1 MSHPDFG
8 RGLDEELVLRQRAGK
23 RLFNP
28 SPNRRRY
35 PVDAPWYFSQARG
48 QWLSTADGDY
58 LDLYLG
64 RGTSVLGYAA
74 PEVTAA
80 ASAHLAVGFL
90 TSLRHRVEL
99 ELAELIC
106 SLLPSADQVL
116 FAKNGSDACT
126 LAIRA
131 ARAAS
136 GRDVVLSSGFHGFGD
151 VFHQGPG
158 KAGFAQDSST
168 SLIAFDPSRPEELAA
183 LVSQHADNLA
193 AVIIDPMVRDEVDS
207 ESVLL
212 ARELTRQ
219 HGAVLIFDEVVTGF
233 RVHVG
238 GAQTLLGVVPDLTC
252 LGKVMGNGYPL
263 SALAGDSAI
272 MDSLLSTSFSST
284 YQSESLGCAIAL
296 ACLTTIVDR
305 QVPDTLTVAGE
316 QLRSLFD
323 EAAEAYGFNARAIGP
338 PSRLEL
344 VFWESSDLADE
355 FVAGLAAA
363 QIVPSLAMFVS
374 ASFGDAE
381 LRRAEDGFAQAF
393 RRVRDHRD
401 GAAKAR

>member
-1 MSHPDFG
+1 MTDPGVG
-8 RGLDEELVLRQRAGK
+8 RGIGEEMVLRQRAEQ

-35 PVDAPWYFSQARG
+35 PAHAPWYFSKARG
-48 QWLSTADGDY
+48 HWLSTADGDY

-64 RGTSVLGYAA
+64 RGTSVLGYSA

-80 ASAHLAVGFL
+80 AGAHLAVGFL
-90 TSLRHRVEL
+90 ASLRHCVEV

-106 SLLPSADQVL
+106 ALLPSADKVL

-131 ARAAS
+131 ARTAS
-136 GRDVVLSSGFHGFGD
+136 GRDLVLSSGFHGFGD
-151 VFHQGPG
+151 VFHQGTG
-158 KAGFAQDSST
+158 RAGFAQDSST
-168 SLIAFDPSRPEELAA
+168 ALVAFDPSRPEELAA
-183 LVSQHADNLA
+183 LVSQYADSLA
-193 AVIIDPMVRDEVDS
+193 AVILDPLVREDVDR
-207 ESVLL
+207 ETVVL

-233 RVHVG
+233 RVDVG
-238 GAQTLLGVVPDLTC
+238 GAQALLGVVPDLTC

-272 MDSLLSTSFSST
+272 MDSLLDTYFSST

-296 ACLTTIVDR
+296 ACLRTIVDR

-316 QLRSLFD
+316 RLRSLFD
-323 EAAEAYGFNARAIGP
+323 QAAETYGVKARAIGP

-344 VFWESSDLADE
+344 VFGEPSESVDE
-355 FVAGLAAA
+355 FASGMAAA
-363 QIVPSLAMFVS
+363 HIVPSLSVFVS
-374 ASFGDAE
+374 ATFGDVE
-381 LRRAEDGFAQAF
+381 LRHAEDGFAQAF
-393 RRVRDHRD
+393 QRVRDHRD
-401 GAAKAR
+401 GARQAH